1 MDDQPVA
8 RLSLDYLQPNP
19 LQPRG
24 VITPES
30 LSELVDSIKTHGV
43 IQPLVVAH
51 TPAGYQIIAGER
63 RWRASRLAGLKEVPV
78 RIIETSPQGMLEMAI
93 VENVQRTDLNPIDRA
108 NSFERLI
115 KEFTLTN
122 SDICTRIGKSP
133 AFVSNTLRL
142 LELPDAL
149 KDGLISGVI
158 SEGHARALAAI
169 PDTQSMIEAYKM
181 ILREGGSVRRA
192 EELSRRF
199 KKSMHKSKPSDGF
212 NTRTVNESIDN
223 MASAI
228 GKSIGENV
236 HVKMRRSRVETA
248 IHIVLKGN
256 PEETETQ
263 IQKIH
268 DLLVS
273 SSTKLETQPETKPEE
288 DSEEKN
294 EPTQELATSN
304 SNEEVSSSYS
314 NPFEP
319 FVDNS
324 IDSNLETVIPHDTE
338 NFSDY

>member
-212 NTRTVNESIDN
+212 NTKTVNESIDN

-273 SSTKLETQPETKPEE
+273 TPTNQETQPETKPEE
-288 DSEEKN
+288 VIEEKT
-294 EPTQELATSN
+294 EPTQEVASQDT
-304 SNEEVSSSYS
+304 NEAVSSSYS

-319 FVDNS
+319 FVDS
-324 IDSNLETVIPHDTE
+324 SVDSNLETVIPRDTE
-338 NFSDY
+338 NFSEY